1 MIFEK
6 KGRIKNKRVNLKG
19 EVDMKK
25 LFCLGVCLTVLSGC
39 TPFDPDLD
47 KAAEKRAESRAEIRT
62 EIGCQFADSHSA
74 YRRCILSTYENNK
87 PKTFI
92 TSQNCKGEPLAIVSD
107 APIKETV
114 APSDVIVEKTTK
126 TTSTEQPAPTPVPQ
140 QQQVVQTAPAGQV
153 QLVGTCGSTTAP
165 CYYQQQAIYEEVI
178 PCPSC
183 NQPPMVVEHPKT
195 VTIEKTETV
204 VEKPVEVVPMPQPL
218 PEKTWWE
225 TYQETKQP
233 VQPKVVCPC
242 PDPNDPCPQCVTK

>member
-1 MIFEK
+1 
-6 KGRIKNKRVNLKG
+6 
-19 EVDMKK
+19 
-25 LFCLGVCLTVLSGC
+25 
-39 TPFDPDLD
+39 
-47 KAAEKRAESRAEIRT
+47 
-62 EIGCQFADSHSA
+62 
-74 YRRCILSTYENNK
+74 
-87 PKTFI
+87 
-92 TSQNCKGEPLAIVSD
+92 
-107 APIKETV
+107 
-114 APSDVIVEKTTK
+114 DVIVEKTTK

-165 CYYQQQAIYEEVI
+165 CYYQQQAVYEEVI